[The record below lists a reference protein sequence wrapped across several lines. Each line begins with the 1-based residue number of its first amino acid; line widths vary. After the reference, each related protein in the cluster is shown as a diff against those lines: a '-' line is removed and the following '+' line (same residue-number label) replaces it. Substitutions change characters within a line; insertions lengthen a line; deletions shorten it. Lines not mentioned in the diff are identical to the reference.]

1 MWTIWDISI
10 DVSVLQLHV
19 DTHRQVYLTPTL
31 PLAPFLTLT
40 PALTLTLTPTLTV
53 PSPLAL
59 ALTHRQWMLVS
70 LMLPVYRAG
79 GAMVLMTSLLTP

>member
-1 MWTIWDISI
+1 MPSSVTHTALKSKRRVSEQ
-10 DVSVLQLHV
+10 VSV
-19 DTHRQVYLTPTL
+19 
-31 PLAPFLTLT
+31 
-40 PALTLTLTPTLTV
+40 LTLTPTLTI